1 MTVIHFILSLGPGDY
16 VSTSEVVTFDPQPD
30 GQSVPQC
37 INVQITNDNILE
49 AEEMFFVGLQSAN
62 PNVSQDPFADSSTVV
77 ITNDDSK

>member
-49 AEEMFFVGLQSAN
+49 AEEMFFVGLRSAN